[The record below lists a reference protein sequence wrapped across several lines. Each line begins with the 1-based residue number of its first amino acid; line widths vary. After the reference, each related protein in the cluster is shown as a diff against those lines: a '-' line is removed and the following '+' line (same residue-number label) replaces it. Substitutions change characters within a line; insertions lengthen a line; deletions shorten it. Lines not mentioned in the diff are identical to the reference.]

1 MMVLSGEASGPAPC
15 LKGNDMNANQRSE
28 SNNQTN
34 NGANEKGLPGSK
46 GNTTDGPMDHT
57 YPQGA
62 APRQG
67 QGGGAPAEGG
77 AVDSGAYQGGGRDGG
92 GRADLPGGSMQS
104 QQTGGTGPVQGIT
117 DSHQQQMQQRSGAFG
132 QLEQPVGG
140 RSDQQGTRGG
150 GQHGPQ
156 SSVQSVQGGS
166 MGASQGATP
175 SGTWGGGQAGRQ
187 NPGKATP
194 QGGAT
199 GTGSSVDRAG
209 TQTGSSRQSADGAEQ
224 SNDSAGGLPRSPGN
238 SGPSGG
244 PRDTHLTGAQIHADQ
259 QAADGV
265 HDSNDA
271 AGAYPKSPGGANKL
285 AADENMDDDT
295 GFSNRG

>member
-1 MMVLSGEASGPAPC
+1 
-15 LKGNDMNANQRSE
+15 MNANQRSE

-62 APRQG
+62 APQQGG
-67 QGGGAPAEGG
+67 QGGSAPAE
-77 AVDSGAYQGGGRDGG
+77 GGGRDGG

-104 QQTGGTGPVQGIT
+104 QQTGGTGAVQGIT
-117 DSHQQQMQQRSGAFG
+117 DSHKQQMQERSGAYG

-156 SSVQSVQGGS
+156 SSAQSVQGGS

-175 SGTWGGGQAGRQ
+175 SGTWGGGQPGRH
-187 NPGKATP
+187 NPGAATP
-194 QGGAT
+194 QGGA
-199 GTGSSVDRAG
+199 TGSSVDRAG

-238 SGPSGG
+238 SGPSSG
-244 PRDTHLTGAQIHADQ
+244 PRDTHLTGAQIHANQ
-259 QAADGV
+259 QATDGV